1 MLAALHAL
9 GPTEEAEHGV
19 APANF
24 ACPSLILDQEGLR
37 TGISDAMSPW
47 SAAVAQ
53 A

>member
-1 MLAALHAL
+1 
-9 GPTEEAEHGV
+9 
-19 APANF
+19 
-24 ACPSLILDQEGLR
+24 LILDRDGLR